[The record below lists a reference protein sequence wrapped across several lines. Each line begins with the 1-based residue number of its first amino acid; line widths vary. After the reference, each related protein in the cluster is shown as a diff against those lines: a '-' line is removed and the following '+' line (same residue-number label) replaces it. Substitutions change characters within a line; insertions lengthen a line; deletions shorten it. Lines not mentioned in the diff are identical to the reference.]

1 MEIINNLLIGPVLPA
16 TMFLGFMV
24 LWSSLALIGAVDL
37 DVPGSE
43 VDVNLDLDLDAGGGG
58 PSDGLALL
66 MVKWLNLKEVPLVL
80 WMGALAVIWWFIS
93 ASLWSAIDSRFF
105 TNPGWVWSTLLVV
118 KNLAVA
124 VPLTKL
130 VTHPMK
136 GWFVV
141 ERLDSQSLI
150 GKECQISSTV
160 ASTEFGQVKFKTEGS
175 PLLLNVRTDGPS
187 LAQGTHVWITHYDPK
202 QRVYIVSPTTANG
215 PVSDSTSSSED

>member
-1 MEIINNLLIGPVLPA
+1 MEIISNLLAGPVLPA
-16 TMFLGFMV
+16 SMFLALMV
-24 LWSSLALIGAVDL
+24 LWSSLALLGAVDL
-37 DVPGSE
+37 DVPGTDA
-43 VDVNLDLDLDAGGGG
+43 DVNLDVDLNAGGGG

-80 WMGALAVIWWFIS
+80 WMGAFAVIWWFIS
-93 ASLWSAIDSRFF
+93 ASLWSTLDSRFF
-105 TNPGWVWSTLLVV
+105 TAPSWLWSTLLVV
-118 KNLAVA
+118 KNLAIA
-124 VPLTKL
+124 IPITKL
-130 VTHPMK
+130 LTQPMK

-160 ASTEFGQVKFKTEGS
+160 ASPDFGQVRFKTEGS

-187 LAQGTHVWITHYDPK
+187 LAQGTHVWITHYDAK
-202 QRVYIVSPTTANG
+202 RRLYIVSPTTANS